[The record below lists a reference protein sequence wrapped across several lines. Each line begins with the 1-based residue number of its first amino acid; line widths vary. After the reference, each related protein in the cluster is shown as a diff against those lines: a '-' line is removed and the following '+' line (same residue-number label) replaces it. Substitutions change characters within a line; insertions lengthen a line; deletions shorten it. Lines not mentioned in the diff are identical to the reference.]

1 MEFEWDVDKAR
12 SNANKHRVSFYE
24 ASEVFNDDYSLT
36 VADPDHSFDEQRYL
50 IFGKSNQDRYLVV
63 SYTERN
69 SRIRII
75 SARLMTSKER
85 KAYEQ

>member
-1 MEFEWDVDKAR
+1 MEFEWDVEKAR
-12 SNANKHRVSFYE
+12 SNENKHEVSFYE
-24 ASEVFNDDYSLT
+24 ASEVFNDNFSLT
-36 VADPDHSFDEQRYL
+36 VADPDHSIDEERYL
-50 IFGKSNQDRYLVV
+50 IFGKSHQDRYLLV

-75 SARLMTSKER
+75 SVRLMTSKER

>member
-1 MEFEWDVDKAR
+1 MEFEWDTGKAR
-12 SNANKHRVSFYE
+12 ANENKHGVSFYE
-24 ASEVFNDDYSLT
+24 ASEVFNDNFSLA
-36 VADPDHSFDEQRYL
+36 VPDPDHSLDEARYL
-50 IFGKSNQDRYLVV
+50 IFGKSHQDRYLLV

-85 KAYEQ
+85 KTYEQ